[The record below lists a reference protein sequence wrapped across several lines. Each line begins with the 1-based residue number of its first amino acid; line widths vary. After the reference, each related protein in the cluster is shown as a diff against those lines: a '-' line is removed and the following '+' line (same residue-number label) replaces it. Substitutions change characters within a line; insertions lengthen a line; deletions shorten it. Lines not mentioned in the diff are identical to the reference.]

1 MKFTA
6 EAKAQKR
13 KKKNRREN
21 RKAAQAPLM
30 SDSLFPTTAFL
41 LTNICTLYL
50 RLWRL
55 ANT

>member
-13 KKKNRREN
+13 KEKNPREN